1 MNGEPRTRQI
11 LEFGRIAE
19 RIELYRRDL
28 VPPEPARGEVRYQV
42 CAYALNR
49 ADLLFM
55 DGKHY
60 STASLPSRTGYEA
73 SGIVDAIGANVTSIQ
88 VGDRVSSIP
97 FHNSTYGVAGEFAI
111 TPEPYVAPWPARL
124 SAAQACSVW
133 MQYLTAYYPMQELYP
148 IGPGRRVLVTAASS
162 SAGLAGIQVARLLG
176 AEVIA
181 VTRSPAK
188 CEALAAAGAN
198 HVLVSGNESLADRV
212 LAITGGQGVD
222 LVYDPLGGSFVREY
236 VRALRYGARIV
247 AYGGLHGDVLEVPIL
262 PMVQNAAL
270 LHPYSLFNHIGDP
283 AQRARGVRWVL
294 DAVEGGRLSPIIARV
309 FPFAD
314 ALAAYE
320 CMKEG
325 NQFGKIVVSVA
336 GDGDAKL
343 RDP

>member
-1 MNGEPRTRQI
+1 M
-11 LEFGRIAE
+11 
-19 RIELYRRDL
+19 
-28 VPPEPARGEVRYQV
+28 RYQV
-42 CAYALNR
+42 HAFALNR

-55 DGKHY
+55 NGKHY
-60 STASLPSRTGYEA
+60 STASLPSRIGYEA
-73 SGIVDAIGANVTSIQ
+73 CGVVDAIGDDVTSIR

-111 TPEPYVAPWPARL
+111 TPEPYVAPWPAGL

-148 IGPGRRVLVTAASS
+148 LGPGRRVLVTAASS

-188 CEALAAAGAN
+188 CTGLADAGAN
-198 HVLVSGNESLADRV
+198 HVVVIGDEPLAERV

-236 VRALRYGARIV
+236 VRALRYGGRIV
-247 AYGGLHGDVLEVPIL
+247 AYGNMRGDVLEVPIL

-283 AQRARGVRWVL
+283 TQRARGVRWVL
-294 DAVEGGRLSPIIARV
+294 DAVEGGHLSPIIARV
-309 FPFAD
+309 FPFTD

-320 CMKEG
+320 CMEEG
-325 NQFGKIVVSVA
+325 NHLGKLVVSLA
-336 GDGDAKL
+336 GAASEKIS
-343 RDP
+343 R